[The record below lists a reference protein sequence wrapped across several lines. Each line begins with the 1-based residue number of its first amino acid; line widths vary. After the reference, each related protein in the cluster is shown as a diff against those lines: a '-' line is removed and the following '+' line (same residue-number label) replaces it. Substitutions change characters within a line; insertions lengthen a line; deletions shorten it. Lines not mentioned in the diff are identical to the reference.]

1 MNFFKNALI
10 YRLSRDTMSLMAQ
23 LANIEQYLQPFQ
35 FTPCGSNDMAKT
47 GWVPATVFSQT
58 LAHQANGQYLLTLQ
72 KQEKI
77 LPGTVV
83 KQHLDARI
91 AKLETE
97 QGRKLKKT
105 EKDSLKDEVLH
116 SLLPRAFPKDNRT
129 QVWIDIINGLIIVD
143 ASSAKRAED
152 ALALLRKSL
161 GSLPVVP
168 LTMESPVELTMTEWV
183 RSGGVPA
190 GFAMGDAAELKAILA
205 DGGIARVK
213 KQDLVSDEIAT
224 HIEAGKVVTKLALD
238 WQQRITFTL
247 SDSATLSRLKFCDGL
262 TGQNDD
268 IDREDVIARFDADF
282 TLMTGEL
289 QALINQLVV
298 ALGGEAKR

>member
-1 MNFFKNALI
+1 MNFFKNAII

-58 LAHQANGQYLLTLQ
+58 LAHQANGQFLLTIQ

-77 LPGTVV
+77 IPGPVI
-83 KQHLDARI
+83 KQELNARVT
-91 AKLETE
+91 KLETE
-97 QGRKLKKT
+97 QGRRLKKT
-105 EKDSLKDEVLH
+105 EKDALKDEVLH
-116 SLLPRAFPKDNRT
+116 SLLPRAFVKNHRT
-129 QVWIDIINGLIIVD
+129 QLWIDIGNALITVD
-143 ASSAKRAED
+143 ASSARKAED

-161 GSLPVVP
+161 GSLPVIP
-168 LTMESPVELTMTEWV
+168 LTIEKPVELTMTEWV
-183 RSGGVPA
+183 RSGLVPA
-190 GFAMGDAAELKAILA
+190 GFAMGDAAELQHILA
-205 DGGIARVK
+205 DGGVAKVK
-213 KQDLVSDEIAT
+213 KQDLTSDEIKT

-238 WQQRITFTL
+238 WMERISFTL
-247 SDSATLSRLKFCDGL
+247 SDSFMLSRLKFCDEL
-262 TGQNDD
+262 RDQNDD
-268 IDREDVIARFDADF
+268 IDCEDVLARFDADF

-289 QALINQLVV
+289 AAMINQLVT

>member
-1 MNFFKNALI
+1 MNFFKNAII
-10 YRLSRDTMSLMAQ
+10 YRIDNPLGFMAQ
-23 LANIEQYLQPFQ
+23 LPMLETQLQQ
-35 FTPCGSNDMAKT
+35 LKFTPCGSQDMART
-47 GWVPATVFSQT
+47 GWVPTTEQHQT
-58 LAHQANGQYLLTLQ
+58 LVHQANGQYLLTIQ

-77 LPGTVV
+77 IPGPVI
-83 KQHLDARI
+83 KQELNARI
-91 AKLETE
+91 AKLESE

-105 EKDSLKDEVLH
+105 EKDALKDEVLH
-116 SLLPRAFPKDNRT
+116 SLLPRAFVKNSRT
-129 QVWIDIINGLIIVD
+129 QLWIDIGNALITVD

-168 LTMESPVELTMTEWV
+168 LTIENPVELTLTEWV
-183 RSGGVPA
+183 RSGLVPA

-205 DGGIARVK
+205 DGGIAKVK
-213 KQDLVSDEIAT
+213 KQDLVSDEIKT
-224 HIEAGKVVTKLALD
+224 HIEAGKLVTKLALD

-247 SDSATLSRLKFCDGL
+247 SDSATLSRLKFCNEL
-262 TGQNDD
+262 LEQNDD
-268 IDREDVIARFDADF
+268 MDREDVLARFDADF

-289 QALINQLVV
+289 SALIKQLVT

>member
-1 MNFFKNALI
+1 MNFFKNAII
-10 YRLSRDTMSLMAQ
+10 YRIGNPLGFMAQ
-23 LANIEQYLQPFQ
+23 LPTLETQLQQ
-35 FTPCGSNDMAKT
+35 LKFTPCGSQDMART
-47 GWVPATVFSQT
+47 GWVPATEQHQT
-58 LAHQANGQYLLTLQ
+58 LVHQANGQYLLTIQ

-77 LPGTVV
+77 IPGPVI
-83 KQHLDARI
+83 KQELNARI

-105 EKDSLKDEVLH
+105 EKDALKDEVLH
-116 SLLPRAFPKDNRT
+116 SLLPRAFVKNHRT
-129 QVWIDIINGLIIVD
+129 QLWIDIGNALITVD
-143 ASSAKRAED
+143 ASSARKAED

-168 LTMESPVELTMTEWV
+168 LTIENPVELTLTEWV
-183 RSGGVPA
+183 RSGMVPA

-205 DGGIARVK
+205 DGGIAKVK
-213 KQDLVSDEIAT
+213 KQDLISDEIKT
-224 HIEAGKVVTKLALD
+224 HIEAGKLVTKLALD

-247 SDSATLSRLKFCDGL
+247 SDSATLSRLKFCDEL

-268 IDREDVIARFDADF
+268 MDREDVLARFDADF

-289 QALINQLVV
+289 SALIKQLVT